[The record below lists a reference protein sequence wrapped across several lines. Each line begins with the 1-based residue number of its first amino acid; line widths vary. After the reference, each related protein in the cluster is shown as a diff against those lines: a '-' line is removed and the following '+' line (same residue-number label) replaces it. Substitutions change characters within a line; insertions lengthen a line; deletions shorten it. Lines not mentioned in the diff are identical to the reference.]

1 MKKGK
6 DKCEIL
12 KKIRKYV
19 AKKYGLD
26 YKPTECNHEGDCKG
40 TCPKCEAELADLQE
54 QLEAKGITDIAS
66 DKKLNALI
74 KQYAEESQED
84 ISDSSDSDIEAMHMI
99 GMPDIEGMEYFIS
112 DEQNANNAPWGEML
126 LECRIAGTSHHH
138 VDDILDQINEGD
150 EVFLVRDFQ
159 NKHDGR
165 AVAVTLV
172 NPYLNKLRDFDFSNI
187 LGYIPK
193 KENEAVA
200 TILDMGWQN
209 ILAAK
214 ITEIHPDS
222 DYEKL
227 RIKVYVRQK
236 DKLMAE
242 EEEQAK
248 SSLRAVNM
256 SDCETSELEQD
267 LCTKGFAHFHW
278 GGYPLEC
285 HNLPE
290 KGQRVV
296 FFNHETGGG
305 FKLYLMML
313 VATGLEC
320 EPFLEDK
327 DELHTVDDCYPFMF
341 TNIKGP
347 IFVEEDDMDAYIKS
361 HEDDFIGQAEQPLP
375 SKSCTKLF
383 EFFNIDTDLLQ

>member
-1 MKKGK
+1 MKNGK

-12 KKIRKYV
+12 KEIRKYV
-19 AKKYGLD
+19 AEKYGLD

-40 TCPKCEAELADLQE
+40 TCPKCEAELSDLQE
-54 QLEAKGITDIAS
+54 QLQAKGITDITS
-66 DKKLNALI
+66 DEKLCELI
-74 KQYAEESQED
+74 KKYAEESQEEISETTVPD
-84 ISDSSDSDIEAMHMI
+84 IDPTHLV
-99 GMPDIEGMEYFIS
+99 GMPDIQGMESFLPGEI
-112 DEQNANNAPWGEML
+112 DAKNALWGEML
-126 LECRIAGTSHHH
+126 LECRIAGTAYHH

-150 EVFLVRDFQ
+150 EVFLVRDYK

-165 AVAVTLV
+165 AVAVTLE
-172 NPYLNKLRDFDFSNI
+172 NPYLNKLREFDFSNI

-193 KENEAVA
+193 KENDAVA
-200 TILDMGWQN
+200 TILDMGWYH
-209 ILAAK
+209 ILAAQ
-214 ITEIHPDS
+214 ITEINPES

-227 RIKVYVRQK
+227 RIKVFIRQK
-236 DKLMAE
+236 DNLMAE

-248 SSLRAVNM
+248 FSLRAVNM
-256 SDCETSELEQD
+256 SDCETSELEEA
-267 LCTKGFAHFHW
+267 LCTKGFVHFHW
-278 GGYPLEC
+278 GGYPLEY

-313 VATGLEC
+313 VATGDEC

-327 DELHTVDDCYPFMF
+327 DELHTVDDCYPFIF

-347 IFVEEDDMDAYIKS
+347 ILVEEEDMDAYLKS
-361 HEDDFIGQAEQPLP
+361 HEEDFIGQAEDPLP
-375 SKSCTKLF
+375 NKSCIRLYELF
-383 EFFNIDTDLLQ
+383 DIDTDLLQ